1 MFRRTYD
8 RRKSGNREIKPF
20 VANLTGVLDMLLD
33 FTYLLKGFLI
43 GICAAIPLG
52 PVAMLVI
59 QKTLTEGRKAGFSC
73 GLGCSVADCIFACIS
88 GLALYTAGQFIEKNT
103 VSIQLIGGIILIGI
117 GMIMFFSRIRETKE
131 RGHSYDPLNFVKAM
145 MMCLTNPGAL
155 AIMLG
160 LFAFFRMDMSEIP
173 LFLRVLTLVSVFF
186 GSVSYWY
193 LFSYA
198 VNKLG
203 YRFPFRLLVML
214 NRVFGIVVVV
224 CGIVLAAKVFI

>member
-1 MFRRTYD
+1 
-8 RRKSGNREIKPF
+8 
-20 VANLTGVLDMLLD
+20 MLLEL
-33 FTYLLKGFLI
+33 TYILKGFLI

-73 GLGCSVADCIFACIS
+73 GLGCSFADCIFACIS

-103 VSIQLIGGIILIGI
+103 VLIQIVGGIILIVV
-117 GMIMFFSRIRETKE
+117 GMIMFFSHIREAKK

-145 MMCLTNPGAL
+145 MMCITNPGAL

-160 LFAFFRMDMSEIP
+160 LFAFFHMDMSAIP
-173 LFLRVLTLVSVFF
+173 MLLRILSLVAVLC
-186 GSVSYWY
+186 GSISYWY
-193 LFSYA
+193 LFSHA
-198 VNKLG
+198 VNRLG
-203 YRFPFRLLVML
+203 YRFPFRLLVTL

-224 CGIVLAAKVFI
+224 CGVILMVKAFV

>member
-1 MFRRTYD
+1 MITELTY
-8 RRKSGNREIKPF
+8 I
-20 VANLTGVLDMLLD
+20 
-33 FTYLLKGFLI
+33 LKGFLI

-73 GLGCSVADCIFACIS
+73 GLGCSFADCIFACIS

-103 VSIQLIGGIILIGI
+103 ALIQIVGGIILIVV
-117 GMIMFFSRIRETKE
+117 GMIMFFSHIREAKK

-145 MMCLTNPGAL
+145 MMCITNPGAL

-160 LFAFFRMDMSEIP
+160 LFAFFHMDMSAIP
-173 LFLRVLTLVSVFF
+173 MLLRILSLLAVLC
-186 GSVSYWY
+186 GSISYWY
-193 LFSYA
+193 LFSHA
-198 VNKLG
+198 VNRLG
-203 YRFPFRLLVML
+203 YRFPFRLLVTL

-224 CGIVLAAKVFI
+224 CGVVLMVKAFV